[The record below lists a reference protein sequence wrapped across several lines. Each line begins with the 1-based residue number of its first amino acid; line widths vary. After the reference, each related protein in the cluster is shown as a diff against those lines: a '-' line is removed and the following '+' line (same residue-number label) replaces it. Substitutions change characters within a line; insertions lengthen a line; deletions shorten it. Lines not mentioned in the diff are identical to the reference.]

1 MSAYRLEK
9 MAARSAVTVAEKE
22 KEGRDASNV
31 VAGDGISEPRESKWP
46 FDSDIQQMSREI
58 AAELLFANTPLAQKD
73 GEITC
78 KQEEPGSTAKEIRQ
92 GVKDGRIRRALAGAK
107 AAGVRVGTQ
116 KW

>member
-1 MSAYRLEK
+1 MSAYRLER
-9 MAARSAVTVAEKE
+9 MAAKSTVSVADKEEK
-22 KEGRDASNV
+22 GRDARDG
-31 VAGDGISEPRESKWP
+31 VAQGGLSEYKKSKWP

>member
-1 MSAYRLEK
+1 MSAYRLER
-9 MAARSAVTVAEKE
+9 MAAKSTVSVADKEEK
-22 KEGRDASNV
+22 GRDARDG
-31 VAGDGISEPRESKWP
+31 VAQGGLSEYKKSKWP

-92 GVKDGRIRRALAGAK
+92 GVKDGRIWRALAGAK